1 MQGFVRANH
10 WGISA
15 SHSST
20 LKKLDE
26 MGDNFDD
33 KVKTWKSELE
43 KNHLIS
49 EMLGIVDEYVK
60 ARDKEQIPEGLQT
73 TDVSSLSL
81 TFPES
86 PADVPNT
93 EYSEHESQSTNSDLP
108 SMEDFSDKKI
118 TERSG
123 SRRKICQ
130 ERIKE
135 SLWDQ
140 GNHIIDKWIISEL
153 QPSELP
159 CGK

>member
-60 ARDKEQIPEGLQT
+60 ARDKEQIPEGLQM

-108 SMEDFSDKKI
+108 SMEDFLDDYVDYCENFKDSHVAENDPVSD
-118 TERSG
+118 
-123 SRRKICQ
+123 
-130 ERIKE
+130 
-135 SLWDQ
+135 LLL
-140 GNHIIDKWIISEL
+140 H
-153 QPSELP
+153 
-159 CGK
+159 